1 MKNEKMLLREEI
13 KKEVGELAGLKLG
26 SDEYKATVDGVTK
39 MMDRVI
45 EMEKLDI
52 EHQDRVE
59 ARDEETQLKM
69 EEMKETRKD
78 RITRN
83 AISVFGIIIPVGLT
97 IWGTKY
103 TTNFEKD
110 DSVTT
115 TAGRQFFGNLFKFKR

>member
-1 MKNEKMLLREEI
+1 MRNEKMLLRDEI
-13 KKEVGELAGLKLG
+13 QKEVGELGGLKLG

-52 EHQDRVE
+52 EHQDRID
-59 ARDEETQLKM
+59 ARDEENQIKM
-69 EEMKETRKD
+69 AEIKENRKD
-78 RITRN
+78 RITKN
-83 AISVFGIIIPVGLT
+83 TISILGIIIPVGLT

-103 TTNFEKD
+103 TTSFEKD